1 MVIDRFK
8 SWRKQKE
15 EGVECPLC
23 GMNSPEGTAECPR
36 CYYQLEKGI
45 LEQEDHD
52 VTEEADGLFD
62 ELNSDDVE
70 EEEEE
75 ELVDWTA
82 HSFGVDDVTIEVSQY
97 DDTDIVNIDAAPG
110 FATYG
115 KQPELTGHPE
125 PTDDDP
131 TDWELN
137 PGDAP
142 EEVERFVVPKQQEEQ
157 PDEDIIDFKVDL
169 VVPLLPKQEEGGED
183 VVDDDSAPLH
193 DPSAVPDE
201 IDEEPVEQQSGSTTS
216 TAVVS
221 VTEVSPAS
229 ETETVEPVQPE
240 PSPSSLPPLPTRP
253 TEANNGAVAAMPKLP
268 SLPGAGEAPVSPA
281 VPTLPSQPTAAP
293 SADAFEEKPE
303 TQETAADAA
312 ESSEQTTA
320 SDAPPVSDRLWPWP
334 QADAWDDLAVRRA
347 LREVMEQV
355 KSGSLDEAARALDKL
370 GPHIGDR
377 VELIFH
383 VGVVLKKLE
392 RENALA
398 RMLEAGQRLH
408 PDDENVANA
417 VNSLGL

>member
-36 CYYQLEKGI
+36 CYYQLERGI
-45 LEQEDHD
+45 LEQEDQQ
-52 VTEEADGLFD
+52 VNEQADGLFD
-62 ELNSDDVE
+62 ELNSDEVE
-70 EEEEE
+70 QEEEE

-82 HSFGVDDVTIEVSQY
+82 HSFDVDDVTIEVSQY
-97 DDTDIVNIDAAPG
+97 DDSDIVNIDAAPG

-115 KQPELTGHPE
+115 KQPELADHPE
-125 PTDDDP
+125 PTDEDP
-131 TDWELN
+131 TDWELH
-137 PGDAP
+137 PEDAP
-142 EEVERFVVPKQQEEQ
+142 EDVERFVVPKQQEVQ
-157 PDEDIIDFKVDL
+157 PEEDIIDFKVDL
-169 VVPLLPKQEEGGED
+169 VVPLLPKHAAGGED
-183 VVDDDSAPLH
+183 VDDDDSAPLH

-201 IDEEPVEQQSGSTTS
+201 EPVEQRSESTTS

-221 VTEVSPAS
+221 VTEVSPAP
-229 ETETVEPVQPE
+229 EVVEPVEPE
-240 PSPSSLPPLPTRP
+240 PSPSSLPPLPSRP
-253 TEANNGAVAAMPKLP
+253 TEVNNGALAAMPKLP

-303 TQETAADAA
+303 TQETAADAV
-312 ESSEQTTA
+312 ESSGQTA
-320 SDAPPVSDRLWPWP
+320 AAGAPALSDRLWPWP
-334 QADAWDDLAVRRA
+334 QTDAWDDLAVRRS

-355 KSGSLDEAARALDKL
+355 KSGSLDTAARALDKL

-392 RENALA
+392 RENDLA

-417 VNSLGL
+417 VKSLGS

>member
-1 MVIDRFK
+1 MIDRFK

-36 CYYQLEKGI
+36 CYYQLEKGV
-45 LEQEDHD
+45 LEQDEQD
-52 VTEEADGLFD
+52 VTEQADGLFD
-62 ELNSDDVE
+62 ELNSEDVE
-70 EEEEE
+70 VEEKE

-82 HSFGVDDVTIEVSQY
+82 HSFGVDDVTIDVSQY
-97 DDTDIVNIDAAPG
+97 DDSDIVNIDAAPG

-115 KQPELTGHPE
+115 KQPELSDHPE

-131 TDWELN
+131 TDWELS
-137 PGDAP
+137 PEDAP
-142 EEVERFVVPKQQEEQ
+142 EEVERFVVPKQQAEQ
-157 PDEDIIDFKVDL
+157 TEEDIIDFKVDL
-169 VVPLLPKQEEGGED
+169 VVPLLPKQGEGGED
-183 VVDDDSAPLH
+183 VEDDDSAPLH

-201 IDEEPVEQQSGSTTS
+201 IDEEPVEQQSESTTS
-216 TAVVS
+216 AGAVS
-221 VTEVSPAS
+221 VTEAS
-229 ETETVEPVQPE
+229 SAPEVVEPVEPE

-268 SLPGAGEAPVSPA
+268 SLPGVGEDDAPPT
-281 VPTLPSQPTAAP
+281 VPTLPSQPTASP
-293 SADAFEEKPE
+293 PADVFEEKPQ
-303 TQETAADAA
+303 TQEADTGPTEPSEPTA
-312 ESSEQTTA
+312 A

-334 QADAWDDLAVRRA
+334 QADTWDDLAVRRS
-347 LREVMEQV
+347 LRDVMEQV
-355 KSGSLDEAARALDKL
+355 KSGSLDTAARSLDKL

-417 VNSLGL
+417 VNSLGS

>member
-45 LEQEDHD
+45 LEQEEQD
-52 VTEEADGLFD
+52 VTEQADGLFD

-70 EEEEE
+70 VEEEE
-75 ELVDWTA
+75 ELVDWTD
-82 HSFGVDDVTIEVSQY
+82 HSFGVDDVTIDVSQY
-97 DDTDIVNIDAAPG
+97 DDSDIVNIDAAPG

-115 KQPELTGHPE
+115 KQPELSDHPE

-131 TDWELN
+131 TDWELS
-137 PGDAP
+137 PEDAP
-142 EEVERFVVPKQQEEQ
+142 EEVERFVVPKQQAEQ
-157 PDEDIIDFKVDL
+157 TEEDIIDFKVDL
-169 VVPLLPKQEEGGED
+169 VVPLLPKHGEGGED
-183 VVDDDSAPLH
+183 VEDDDSAPLH

-201 IDEEPVEQQSGSTTS
+201 IDEEPIEQQSESTTS
-216 TAVVS
+216 AGAVS
-221 VTEVSPAS
+221 VTEASPAP
-229 ETETVEPVQPE
+229 EVVEPVEPE

-268 SLPGAGEAPVSPA
+268 SLPGAGEDNAPPTA
-281 VPTLPSQPTAAP
+281 PTLPNQPTASP
-293 SADAFEEKPE
+293 PADVFKEKPQ
-303 TQETAADAA
+303 TQEADTGLTEPSEPTA
-312 ESSEQTTA
+312 A

-334 QADAWDDLAVRRA
+334 QADTWDDLAVRRS
-347 LREVMEQV
+347 LRDVMEQV
-355 KSGSLDEAARALDKL
+355 KSGSLDTAARSLDKL

-398 RMLEAGQRLH
+398 HMLEAGQRLH

-417 VNSLGL
+417 VNSLG

>member
-1 MVIDRFK
+1 MK
-8 SWRKQKE
+8 
-15 EGVECPLC
+15 CPLC

-36 CYYQLEKGI
+36 CYYQLERGI
-45 LEQEDHD
+45 LEQEDQQ
-52 VTEEADGLFD
+52 VNEQADGLFD
-62 ELNSDDVE
+62 ELNSDEVE

-82 HSFGVDDVTIEVSQY
+82 HSFDVDDMTIEVSQY
-97 DDTDIVNIDAAPG
+97 DDSDIVNIDAAPG

-115 KQPELTGHPE
+115 KQPELADHPE
-125 PTDDDP
+125 PTDEDP
-131 TDWELN
+131 TDWELH
-137 PGDAP
+137 PEDAP
-142 EEVERFVVPKQQEEQ
+142 EDVERFVVPKQQEVHPE
-157 PDEDIIDFKVDL
+157 EDIIDFKVDL
-169 VVPLLPKQEEGGED
+169 VVPLLPKQAAGGED
-183 VVDDDSAPLH
+183 VDDDDSAPLH

-201 IDEEPVEQQSGSTTS
+201 EPVEQRSESTTS

-221 VTEVSPAS
+221 VTEVSSAP
-229 ETETVEPVQPE
+229 EVVEPVEPE

-253 TEANNGAVAAMPKLP
+253 TEVNNGALAAMPKLP

-312 ESSEQTTA
+312 ESSGQTA
-320 SDAPPVSDRLWPWP
+320 AAGAPALSDRLWPWP
-334 QADAWDDLAVRRA
+334 QTDAWDDLDVRRS

-355 KSGSLDEAARALDKL
+355 KSGSLATAARALDKL

-392 RENALA
+392 RENDLA

-417 VNSLGL
+417 VKSLGQ

>member
-36 CYYQLEKGI
+36 CYYQLERGI
-45 LEQEDHD
+45 LEQEDQQ
-52 VTEEADGLFD
+52 VNEQADGLFD
-62 ELNSDDVE
+62 ELNSDEVE
-70 EEEEE
+70 QEEEE

-82 HSFGVDDVTIEVSQY
+82 HSFDVDDVTIEVSQY
-97 DDTDIVNIDAAPG
+97 DDSDIVNIDAAPG

-115 KQPELTGHPE
+115 KQPELADHPE
-125 PTDDDP
+125 PTDEDP
-131 TDWELN
+131 TDWELH
-137 PGDAP
+137 PEDAP
-142 EEVERFVVPKQQEEQ
+142 EDVERFVVPKQQEVQ
-157 PDEDIIDFKVDL
+157 PEEDIIDFKVDL
-169 VVPLLPKQEEGGED
+169 VVPLLPKHAAGGED
-183 VVDDDSAPLH
+183 VDDDDSAPLH

-201 IDEEPVEQQSGSTTS
+201 EPVEQRSESTTS

-221 VTEVSPAS
+221 VTEVSPAP
-229 ETETVEPVQPE
+229 EVVEPVEPE

-253 TEANNGAVAAMPKLP
+253 TEVNNGALAAMPKLP
-268 SLPGAGEAPVSPA
+268 SLPGAGEAPVPPA
-281 VPTLPSQPTAAP
+281 VPTHPSQPTAAP

-303 TQETAADAA
+303 TQESTADVAESIEQTAAAG
-312 ESSEQTTA
+312 
-320 SDAPPVSDRLWPWP
+320 APVLSDRLWPWP
-334 QADAWDDLAVRRA
+334 QTDVWDDLAVRRS

-355 KSGSLDEAARALDKL
+355 KSGSLDTAARALDKL

-392 RENALA
+392 RENDLA

-417 VNSLGL
+417 VKSLGS

>member
-115 KQPELTGHPE
+115 KQPELADHPE

-169 VVPLLPKQEEGGED
+169 VVPLLPKQAEGGED
-183 VVDDDSAPLH
+183 VVDDDSAPLQ

-312 ESSEQTTA
+312 ESSEQTAA

-334 QADAWDDLAVRRA
+334 QTDAWDDLAVRRA

>member
-36 CYYQLEKGI
+36 CYYQLERGI
-45 LEQEDHD
+45 LEQEDQQ
-52 VTEEADGLFD
+52 VNEQADGLFD
-62 ELNSDDVE
+62 ELNSDEVE
-70 EEEEE
+70 QEEKE

-82 HSFGVDDVTIEVSQY
+82 HSFDVDDVTIEVSQY
-97 DDTDIVNIDAAPG
+97 DDSDIVNIDAAPG

-115 KQPELTGHPE
+115 KQPELADHPE
-125 PTDDDP
+125 PTDEDP
-131 TDWELN
+131 TDWELH
-137 PGDAP
+137 PEDAP
-142 EEVERFVVPKQQEEQ
+142 EDVERFVVPKQQEVHPE
-157 PDEDIIDFKVDL
+157 EDIIDFKVDL
-169 VVPLLPKQEEGGED
+169 VVPLLPKQAAGGED
-183 VVDDDSAPLH
+183 VDDDDSAPLH
-193 DPSAVPDE
+193 DQSAVPDE
-201 IDEEPVEQQSGSTTS
+201 EPDEQRSESTTS

-221 VTEVSPAS
+221 VTEVSPVP
-229 ETETVEPVQPE
+229 EVVEPVEPE
-240 PSPSSLPPLPTRP
+240 PSPSSLPPLPSRP
-253 TEANNGAVAAMPKLP
+253 TEVNNGALAAMPKLP

-293 SADAFEEKPE
+293 SADAFVEKPE

-312 ESSEQTTA
+312 ESSGQTA
-320 SDAPPVSDRLWPWP
+320 AAGAPALSDRLWPWP
-334 QADAWDDLAVRRA
+334 QTDAWDDLAVRRS

-355 KSGSLDEAARALDKL
+355 KSGSLDTAARALDKL

-392 RENALA
+392 RENDLA

-417 VNSLGL
+417 VKSLGS

>member
-8 SWRKQKE
+8 SWRKPKE
-15 EGVECPLC
+15 EGLECPLC

-36 CYYQLEKGI
+36 CYYQLEKGL
-45 LEQEDHD
+45 LEQEDQD
-52 VTEEADGLFD
+52 VIEQADGLFD
-62 ELNSDDVE
+62 ELNSEDAE
-70 EEEEE
+70 AEEE

-82 HSFGVDDVTIEVSQY
+82 HSFGVDDVTIDVSQY
-97 DDTDIVNIDAAPG
+97 DDTEAVNIDAAPG

-115 KQPELTGHPE
+115 KQPELSDHPE
-125 PTDDDP
+125 PTEDNP

-137 PGDAP
+137 PEDAP
-142 EEVERFVVPKQQEEQ
+142 EEVERFVVPKQQAEQ
-157 PDEDIIDFKVDL
+157 SEEDIIDFKVDL
-169 VVPLLPKQEEGGED
+169 VVPLLPKHGEGGED

-201 IDEEPVEQQSGSTTS
+201 IDEEPVEQQSES
-216 TAVVS
+216 TAPSGTVS
-221 VTEVSPAS
+221 VTEAS
-229 ETETVEPVQPE
+229 APEVVEPVEPE

-268 SLPGAGEAPVSPA
+268 SLPGAGEDATPPA
-281 VPTLPSQPTAAP
+281 VPSLPSQPNVPPPAEV
-293 SADAFEEKPE
+293 FEEKPE
-303 TQETAADAA
+303 TQEVDAESA
-312 ESSEQTTA
+312 ESSEQTAA
-320 SDAPPVSDRLWPWP
+320 SDADTVSDRLWPWP
-334 QADAWDDLAVRRA
+334 QTDTWDDLTVRRL

-355 KSGSLDEAARALDKL
+355 KSGSLDTAERALDKL

-417 VNSLGL
+417 VNSLSS